1 MLSSTE
7 IAQMKGRINEALSNE
22 VLTDWQRRF
31 LSEIQDRISRY
42 GVRTK
47 LSEKQLSML
56 KRLTG
61 TPTEWRDLGVVAD
74 NPRPEPHPPSPRDPS
89 RVQRPRGRNP
99 LRRNPFRV
107 SNPFRPRYL
116 LRPPRAFRSVP
127 TLGRGLT
134 LASLAM
140 VMIVG
145 FIGSFLAP
153 DATTGDT
160 ALKNSIVA
168 PQPKASATR
177 GRSSFSITDGD
188 TIRLDDGTRVRLVG
202 FNTPEKF
209 EPRCSRE
216 AALGNRASERLRELV
231 ATATSTDLKLV
242 ACACAPGTE
251 GTKKCN
257 HGRSCGTLKVNGR
270 DVGQTLISEG
280 LAVPFVCGANAC
292 PPTPRPWCR

>member
-1 MLSSTE
+1 MLSETE
-7 IAQMKGRINEALSNE
+7 IAEMKGRIDEVLSNE
-22 VLTDWQRRF
+22 ILTDWQRRF
-31 LSEIQDRISRY
+31 LSDIRNKISRY
-42 GVRTK
+42 GIRTR
-47 LSEKQLSML
+47 LSDKQLSML
-56 KRLTG
+56 KRLTQ
-61 TPTEWRDLGVVAD
+61 TPTERPNLGIVAD
-74 NPRPEPHPPSPRDPS
+74 NPRPEPYPPSPRGPS

-99 LRRNPFRV
+99 LHRNPFRV

-134 LASLAM
+134 LGSLVM

-145 FIGSFLAP
+145 FLGIFLAP
-153 DATTGDT
+153 DATTEDIT
-160 ALKNSIVA
+160 LKSSSVA
-168 PQPKASATR
+168 PQPGASAKR
-177 GRSSFSITDGD
+177 GGANFSITDGD

-216 AALGNRASERLRELV
+216 AALGNRATERLRELV
-231 ATATSTDLKLV
+231 ATATSTDVKLV

-280 LAVPFVCGANAC
+280 LAVPLVCGANGC

>member
-1 MLSSTE
+1 MLSETE
-7 IAQMKGRINEALSNE
+7 IAEMKGRIDEVLSNE
-22 VLTDWQRRF
+22 NLTDWQRRF
-31 LSEIQDRISRY
+31 LSDIRNKISRY
-42 GVRTK
+42 GIRTR
-47 LSEKQLSML
+47 LSDKQLSML
-56 KRLTG
+56 KRLTQ
-61 TPTEWRDLGVVAD
+61 TPTERSDLGAIAD
-74 NPRPEPHPPSPRDPS
+74 NPRPEPHPRSPRGPS

-99 LRRNPFRV
+99 LHRNPFRV

-177 GRSSFSITDGD
+177 GVQASPLLT
-188 TIRLDDGTRVRLVG
+188 GTRYVWMTG
-202 FNTPEKF
+202 
-209 EPRCSRE
+209 
-216 AALGNRASERLRELV
+216 LR
-231 ATATSTDLKLV
+231 
-242 ACACAPGTE
+242 
-251 GTKKCN
+251 
-257 HGRSCGTLKVNGR
+257 
-270 DVGQTLISEG
+270 
-280 LAVPFVCGANAC
+280 FV
-292 PPTPRPWCR
+292 

>member
-1 MLSSTE
+1 MLSETE
-7 IAQMKGRINEALSNE
+7 IAEMKGRIDEVLSNE
-22 VLTDWQRRF
+22 ILTDWQRRF
-31 LSEIQDRISRY
+31 LSDIRNKISCY
-42 GVRTK
+42 GIRTR
-47 LSEKQLSML
+47 LSDKQLSML
-56 KRLTG
+56 KRLTQ
-61 TPTEWRDLGVVAD
+61 TPTERSDLGVIAD
-74 NPRPEPHPPSPRDPS
+74 NPRPEPHPPSPRGPS
-89 RVQRPRGRNP
+89 RVQRPH
-99 LRRNPFRV
+99 RNPFRV

-209 EPRCSRE
+209 EPQCPRE
-216 AALGNRASERLRELV
+216 AALGNRATERLRELV
-231 ATATSTDLKLV
+231 ATATSTDVKLV

-280 LAVPFVCGANAC
+280 LAVPFVCGANGC